1 MGIENIQLLLK
12 IVFLYYVLKVVIIT
26 ASRAFDRIQSRRIN
40 KFISD
45 VVLSGAVFFAIY
57 SFWKALT
64 LISGLSFF
72 FSYLMFALTVWIIIL
87 DDQKKPGL
95 LDILGIL
102 LFSISY
108 GFFNLYLLMPI

>member
-1 MGIENIQLLLK
+1 MVVENIPLFLK
-12 IVFLYYVLKVVIIT
+12 IVFLYYVLKAALVT
-26 ASRAFDRIQSRRIN
+26 AARAFDRIQSRRVN
-40 KFISD
+40 KFIGD
-45 VVLSGAVFFAIY
+45 VVLSGALFFAIY

-87 DDQKKPGL
+87 DDQKKPGW
-95 LDILGIL
+95 LDLLGIL